1 MEKMKGLFIG
11 ILVVAGCWGLK
22 SQEVVQ
28 EVVLNGNFTEISD
41 VAEKDKSHIQSVQF
55 PKYWSVY
62 GGRLVTENNK
72 NRIELSDYLYTL
84 LRIPQSEKSTKLKGE
99 ITVSGKGTLKV
110 YLSGCIR
117 KPGDKRGFGNE
128 LKPVLGEFALSEKAA
143 VFPFEYEAEPYSQY
157 YLEFKQADGNAL
169 IEKISFRK

>member
-1 MEKMKGLFIG
+1 MRKKLLIG
-11 ILVVAGCWGLK
+11 FLAVAGCWTAGALED
-22 SQEVVQ
+22 SREVI
-28 EVVLNGNFTEISD
+28 LNGGFAEIVD
-41 VAEKDKSHIQSVQF
+41 VAEKDKAHIQSVQF
-55 PKYWSVY
+55 PKHWNVY
-62 GGRLVTENNK
+62 GGRLVTENNR

-84 LRIPQSEKSTKLKGE
+84 LRIPQSETPTRLKGE
-99 ITVSGKGTLKV
+99 ITVSGEGKLKI

-128 LKPVLGEFALSEKAA
+128 LKPVLGEFVLSEKAA

-157 YLEFKQADGNAL
+157 YLEFKQTGGKAL